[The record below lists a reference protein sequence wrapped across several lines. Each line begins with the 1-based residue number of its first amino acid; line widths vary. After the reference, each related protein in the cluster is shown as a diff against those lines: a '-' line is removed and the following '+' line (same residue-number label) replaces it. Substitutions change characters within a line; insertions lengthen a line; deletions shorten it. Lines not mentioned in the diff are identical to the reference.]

1 LPGSLLIPFLK
12 DTKAVLSSGLQLPPC
27 RWWTASAVPVRNKI
41 EYMMTLR
48 GVRRGLVVKFMLEEL
63 ES

>member
-1 LPGSLLIPFLK
+1 
-12 DTKAVLSSGLQLPPC
+12 
-27 RWWTASAVPVRNKI
+27 VRNKI

-48 GVRRGLVVKFMLEEL
+48 GVCKGLVVRFMLEEL